1 MIFFF
6 LFQKYFF
13 QISEVFKDD
22 FYRIVNLI
30 NKIVSKI
37 YEFFEC
43 MLKCEVNNLE
53 YVLFNENY
61 VSLYMWYVMLYIE
74 EYSIR

>member
-1 MIFFF
+1 M
-6 LFQKYFF
+6 
-13 QISEVFKDD
+13 
-22 FYRIVNLI
+22 
-30 NKIVSKI
+30 SKI

-61 VSLYMWYVMLYIE
+61 VSLYMWYVMFE
-74 EYSIR
+74 EYSIRWLLFMYVLLLFIGGFWRE

>member
-1 MIFFF
+1 M
-6 LFQKYFF
+6 
-13 QISEVFKDD
+13 
-22 FYRIVNLI
+22 I

-37 YEFFEC
+37 NEFFEC
-43 MLKCEVNNLE
+43 MLKCEVNNLV

-74 EYSIR
+74 EYSIRWLLFMYVLLLFIGGFWRE

>member
-1 MIFFF
+1 M
-6 LFQKYFF
+6 
-13 QISEVFKDD
+13 
-22 FYRIVNLI
+22 
-30 NKIVSKI
+30 SKI

-74 EYSIR
+74 EYSIRWLLFMYVLLLFIGGFWRE

>member
-1 MIFFF
+1 M
-6 LFQKYFF
+6 
-13 QISEVFKDD
+13 
-22 FYRIVNLI
+22 
-30 NKIVSKI
+30 